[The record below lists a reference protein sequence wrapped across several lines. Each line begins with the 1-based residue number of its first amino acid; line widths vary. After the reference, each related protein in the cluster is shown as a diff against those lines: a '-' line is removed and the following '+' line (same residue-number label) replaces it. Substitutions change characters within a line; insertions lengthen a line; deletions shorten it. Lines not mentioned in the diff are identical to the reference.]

1 MLGVAEMLRFPVG
14 KDEEYGSQNQYNNWK
29 VAEKQCRLG
38 SRWFQFS
45 CNPHWIHW
53 IMKHIPSWSKSHNGD
68 VMSWPLGDII
78 HCKELCRRSRRILTE
93 HLAQAK
99 LLLFDSLV
107 TNPVI
112 VAMKIALVISFFMAI
127 HALRDMKDEM
137 PKQISTYSK
146 EIPIPPHRGSYMNVG
161 YLVFLRDVL
170 LSTIF
175 SS

>member
-1 MLGVAEMLRFPVG
+1 
-14 KDEEYGSQNQYNNWK
+14 
-29 VAEKQCRLG
+29 
-38 SRWFQFS
+38 
-45 CNPHWIHW
+45 
-53 IMKHIPSWSKSHNGD
+53 
-68 VMSWPLGDII
+68 
-78 HCKELCRRSRRILTE
+78 LTE

-112 VAMKIALVISFFMAI
+112 VAMKVALVISFFMAI

-161 YLVFLRDVL
+161 YLVFLRDVS